1 MNKTKRI
8 LMAEQIERAANDELK
23 KTIKLSD
30 DVIKI
35 CKENYSKKCDIC
47 ELRQKCVSHV
57 GTGHHCLNKWILS
70 VNKLG
75 ETINKKIGE
84 I

>member
-1 MNKTKRI
+1 MEN
-8 LMAEQIERAANDELK
+8 NDYIK
-23 KTIKLSD
+23 IIKLSD

-35 CKENYSKKCDIC
+35 CKENYSKKCGIC
-47 ELRQKCVSHV
+47 ELRQKCISHV
-57 GTGHHCLNKWILS
+57 GTGNHCLNKWILS

-75 ETINKKIGE
+75 ETINKKMGE